1 MPLRPLKPNGQPKTD
16 SELTPQEQESRKI
29 ELIMDQ
35 AQAVTRI
42 SRENQE
48 RALLSQGQQ
57 AKR

>member
-16 SELTPQEQESRKI
+16 DELTPQEQESRRI

-35 AQAVTRI
+35 SQAVARI